1 MKAYPKLYS
10 ASEEQLEL
18 LHQYSIKI
26 IQTIGMRIED
36 PEVRAMLCE
45 HGCTEKGD
53 RVYFAPEL
61 VAEMIESLK
70 QSKRPISWAAY
81 NLYNHRHISYDRFI
95 SFIKS
100 QELRF

>member
-53 RVYFAPEL
+53 RVYLP
-61 VAEMIESLK
+61 
-70 QSKRPISWAAY
+70 Q
-81 NLYNHRHISYDRFI
+81 NL
-95 SFIKS
+95 
-100 QELRF
+100 